1 MYRYFLQQSTNLVP
15 TAREWFF
22 LVHTNRKYLSKW
34 YFTQL
39 TVTLLNCRK
48 VWSNLSHI
56 SSVFCTIFC
65 KRVHCDGSTSG
76 FATSATITVNEFA
89 KNSAKNTRN
98 VTKILLQI
106 FLQFCNVTVSCV
118 GYWPT
123 QMRTLSIICLHF
135 FDIFSPLCVKKKS
148 VN

>member
-1 MYRYFLQQSTNLVP
+1 MSLHEEKVLNWKIVL
-15 TAREWFF
+15 
-22 LVHTNRKYLSKW
+22 KW

-76 FATSATITVNEFA
+76 FATSATITVNKFA

>member
-1 MYRYFLQQSTNLVP
+1 MEMTIQILP
-15 TAREWFF
+15 
-22 LVHTNRKYLSKW
+22 LSNQNVCTHKKVGGKKW

-118 GYWPT
+118 GY
-123 QMRTLSIICLHF
+123 
-135 FDIFSPLCVKKKS
+135 
-148 VN
+148 

>member
-1 MYRYFLQQSTNLVP
+1 MDSILV
-15 TAREWFF
+15 A
-22 LVHTNRKYLSKW
+22 NW

-118 GYWPT
+118 GY
-123 QMRTLSIICLHF
+123 
-135 FDIFSPLCVKKKS
+135 
-148 VN
+148 

>member
-1 MYRYFLQQSTNLVP
+1 MKIAQ
-15 TAREWFF
+15 
-22 LVHTNRKYLSKW
+22 W

-39 TVTLLNCRK
+39 TVTLLNCIK

-118 GYWPT
+118 GYF
-123 QMRTLSIICLHF
+123 LGFILDYELF
-135 FDIFSPLCVKKKS
+135 FSM
-148 VN
+148 

>member
-1 MYRYFLQQSTNLVP
+1 MKIFENRTGVRNRTICSIEVNYFVTKPKPCWSEIRVRWNRVRRGVAVP
-15 TAREWFF
+15 
-22 LVHTNRKYLSKW
+22 
-34 YFTQL
+34 
-39 TVTLLNCRK
+39 NCRK

-65 KRVHCDGSTSG
+65 KRVH

-89 KNSAKNTRN
+89 KNSSKNTRN
-98 VTKILLQI
+98 VTKIVLQI